1 MLALKIFTHPVDEV
15 IFEYTLDELM
25 EDVWGDQL
33 INVCAREM
41 ISEGLENE

>member
-1 MLALKIFTHPVDEV
+1 MLVLKIFAHPVDEV

-33 INVCAREM
+33 INVCVQEM